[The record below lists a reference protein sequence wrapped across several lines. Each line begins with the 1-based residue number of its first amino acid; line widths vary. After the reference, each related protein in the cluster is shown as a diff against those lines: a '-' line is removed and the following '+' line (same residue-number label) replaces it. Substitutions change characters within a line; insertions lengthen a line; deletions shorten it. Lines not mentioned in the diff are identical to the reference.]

1 MTETFYRLLLML
13 NLTWFGMGFWYFG
26 IKHRSAAKLLV
37 PESARSSPIF
47 LTITSA
53 LPFLGGMNLAFS
65 LLAGI
70 LLFQYNLFTAAPE
83 RGLLLFVFAVAHATQ
98 FFINIPVAKRGGR
111 IGESYWDVLRGP
123 MLFIFV
129 VDALMTLLNL
139 SGAAILMS

>member
-1 MTETFYRLLLML
+1 MSETFYRLSLLL
-13 NLTWFGMGFWYFG
+13 NLIWFGMGFWYFG

-70 LLFQYNLFTAAPE
+70 LLLQHNLFAAAPE
-83 RGLLLFVFAVAHATQ
+83 RALLLFVFGVAHATQ
-98 FFINIPVAKRGGR
+98 FFINVPVAKRGGR

-129 VDALMTLLNL
+129 VDAFMTLLNL
-139 SGAAILMS
+139 SCAAILIS